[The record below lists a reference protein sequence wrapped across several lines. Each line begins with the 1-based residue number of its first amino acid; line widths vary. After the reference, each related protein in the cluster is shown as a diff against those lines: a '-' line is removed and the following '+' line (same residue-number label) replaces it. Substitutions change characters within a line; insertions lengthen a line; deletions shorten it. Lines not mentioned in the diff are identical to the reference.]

1 MASSTCFT
9 HSVPLG
15 ARSYVKELNLV
26 SPLSPPMLRRPYNT
40 HMLPTHHFVPPD
52 YSLSLRAEATPES
65 NMPLIAQSPRSR
77 IILGLM
83 TFGPKSESGA
93 RITDLDT
100 FNRALDV
107 FQARGYNEVDTA
119 RIYVGG
125 EQEAFTRQ
133 AGWKER
139 GLTLATK
146 VRYPANPGDNA
157 ADKVVKSVETSLKE
171 LGVDCVDLLYLHRPD
186 RATPFHETLE
196 ALDKLHKAGKFVRLG
211 LSNFAAFEVAEVVMT
226 CTSKGWVR
234 PTVYQGMYNVI
245 TRNLEPELFVACRR
259 YGLDIVVYNPIAG
272 GLFSGKVRSKDM
284 VPESGRFSDKTPM
297 GGMYRQRYFREGTF
311 RSMQVIEAAVEKH
324 GLSMIETALRWMVH
338 HSKLQIKEGADG
350 ILIGVSSVEQLEDNL
365 ENLEK
370 GPLPEDVV
378 RALDEAWM
386 ISKAES
392 ANYWHGELEYG
403 YDTREALFGGATRR
417 TV

>member
-1 MASSTCFT
+1 M
-9 HSVPLG
+9 
-15 ARSYVKELNLV
+15 
-26 SPLSPPMLRRPYNT
+26 
-40 HMLPTHHFVPPD
+40 
-52 YSLSLRAEATPES
+52 
-65 NMPLIAQSPRSR
+65 
-77 IILGLM
+77 
-83 TFGPKSESGA
+83 
-93 RITDLDT
+93 
-100 FNRALDV
+100 
-107 FQARGYNEVDTA
+107 
-119 RIYVGG
+119 
-125 EQEAFTRQ
+125 
-133 AGWKER
+133 
-139 GLTLATK
+139 
-146 VRYPANPGDNA
+146 
-157 ADKVVKSVETSLKE
+157 
-171 LGVDCVDLLYLHRPD
+171 
-186 RATPFHETLE
+186 
-196 ALDKLHKAGKFVRLG
+196 DKLHKAGKFVRLG